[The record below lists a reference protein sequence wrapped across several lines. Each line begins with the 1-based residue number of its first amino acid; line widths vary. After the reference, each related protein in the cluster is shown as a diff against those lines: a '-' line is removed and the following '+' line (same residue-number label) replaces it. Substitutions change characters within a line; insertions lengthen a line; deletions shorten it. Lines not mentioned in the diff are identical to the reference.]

1 MTFMKGH
8 QYTSGTTPVQTSR
21 SLALCP
27 GSGRG
32 GARRRQRHPSNPPI
46 EQQLRLLSACLKH
59 PIYADDVCMPMTN
72 QLSATVLLFFLLG
85 SISAQNLDA
94 PTALKMGQTGA
105 NTFVGMV
112 SDSSCGARHKMM
124 DKSAEECART
134 CQRAGASYV
143 LVAGEKIY
151 TLAGRAN
158 DLAYLAGQKVKV
170 TGSARG
176 NTISVTA
183 VAPIR

>member
-1 MTFMKGH
+1 MM
-8 QYTSGTTPVQTSR
+8 
-21 SLALCP
+21 
-27 GSGRG
+27 
-32 GARRRQRHPSNPPI
+32 
-46 EQQLRLLSACLKH
+46 
-59 PIYADDVCMPMTN
+59 N

-85 SISAQNLDA
+85 SISAQNSDA

-176 NTISVTA
+176 NTISVAA

>member
-1 MTFMKGH
+1 LGVEANAGGKDI
-8 QYTSGTTPVQTSR
+8 QAIRPLSSNSGFF
-21 SLALCP
+21 
-27 GSGRG
+27 
-32 GARRRQRHPSNPPI
+32 RHASSI
-46 EQQLRLLSACLKH
+46 QC
-59 PIYADDVCMPMTN
+59 IADDVCMPMMN

-85 SISAQNLDA
+85 SISAQNSDA

-112 SDSSCGARHKMM
+112 SDSSCGPRHKMM

-176 NTISVTA
+176 NTISVAA

>member
-1 MTFMKGH
+1 MNTISTILALLLLL
-8 QYTSGTTPVQTSR
+8 TSG
-21 SLALCP
+21 
-27 GSGRG
+27 
-32 GARRRQRHPSNPPI
+32 
-46 EQQLRLLSACLKH
+46 
-59 PIYADDVCMPMTN
+59 
-72 QLSATVLLFFLLG
+72 
-85 SISAQNLDA
+85 SAQNLDA

-105 NTFVGMV
+105 NTFVGMI

-176 NTISVTA
+176 NTISVDA